1 MSEMS
6 EKLGEILNNPEAMSR
21 IMEIVGGL
29 ERPKEKQEPSIPT
42 IQSDKRMEL
51 LYALR
56 PLLREHRRE
65 RLDSLTRAMSMAQ
78 LLGNM
83 KGGR

>member
-1 MSEMS
+1 MAEMS

-29 ERPKEKQEPSIPT
+29 EWPKEKQEPSIPT